1 MQNEIARKK
10 DFDHFCYLRVNIFSN
25 SLIKSLVVELKKF
38 IQNPKT
44 IRFAK
49 IVNG

>member
-10 DFDHFCYLRVNIFSN
+10 DFDHFFYLRVNIFSN
-25 SLIKSLVVELKKF
+25 SLKSLVVELKKF